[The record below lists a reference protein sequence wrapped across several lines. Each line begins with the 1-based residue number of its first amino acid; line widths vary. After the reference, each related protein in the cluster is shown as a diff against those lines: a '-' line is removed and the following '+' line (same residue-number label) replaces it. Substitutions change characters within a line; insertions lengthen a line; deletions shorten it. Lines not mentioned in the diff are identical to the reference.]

1 MMDRYTVRD
10 KNRLRGRSTRAI
22 GAFVRGK
29 ESWKDKG
36 GDVARKSRKW
46 VERFSSSVASLLA
59 IVVARCAVVAYSCGN
74 NRCLSLIRGYYSSND
89 LTILLE
95 SIDSMET
102 KFSLNQ

>member
-1 MMDRYTVRD
+1 MDRYTVRD

-36 GDVARKSRKW
+36 VDVARKSRKW

-74 NRCLSLIRGYYSSND
+74 NCCLSLIRG
-89 LTILLE
+89 
-95 SIDSMET
+95 
-102 KFSLNQ
+102 